1 MKLPGAPAG
10 YPSGPGGLK
19 DVFLGSGAQ
28 LGMLVAL
35 LWCRGALPRAEE
47 VLQSLAWHP
56 KDPGFVLLGVA
67 WSLVQALPMLWALG
81 QVGLCS
87 GRILPRAREWMVV

>member
-28 LGMLVAL
+28 LGALVAL
-35 LWCRGALPRAEE
+35 LRCRGTLPGAEE
-47 VLQSLAWHP
+47 VLRSLAWPP
-56 KDPGFVLLGVA
+56 KDPGFVLLGMA
-67 WSLVQALPMLWALG
+67 WSESCAGFARVVGTWPGRLVFWKDP
-81 QVGLCS
+81 
-87 GRILPRAREWMVV
+87 ARG

>member
-1 MKLPGAPAG
+1 MVYL
-10 YPSGPGGLK
+10 SGLGGLK

-35 LWCRGALPRAEE
+35 LWCRGALPGTEE
-47 VLQSLAWHP
+47 VLQSLAWPP
-56 KDPGFVLLGVA
+56 KGPGFVLLGVA